1 MFLATGKRLVNGFQ
15 ALGKE
20 CGSLVIMIVGGI
32 GWQGIMKIAKSQDTM
47 RREGFGSK
55 GITDLIKNFNLN

>member
-1 MFLATGKRLVNGFQ
+1 
-15 ALGKE
+15 
-20 CGSLVIMIVGGI
+20 MIVGDV

-55 GITDLIKNFNLN
+55 GITDLINYFNLN